1 MNVSSKIRDLISPLV
16 DDMNEDQYAQPYG
29 APSES
34 LGSHVIH
41 LTMNEERTRNTC

>member
-29 APSES
+29 AR
-34 LGSHVIH
+34 LNLWGA
-41 LTMNEERTRNTC
+41 M